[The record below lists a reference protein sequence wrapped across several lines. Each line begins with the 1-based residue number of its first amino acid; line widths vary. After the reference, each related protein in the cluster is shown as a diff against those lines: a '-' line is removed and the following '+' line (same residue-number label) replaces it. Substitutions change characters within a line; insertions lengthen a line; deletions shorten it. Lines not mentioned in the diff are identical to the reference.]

1 MKVRIFY
8 RTNGKRVFRV
18 FISSIIEGRF
28 GLELDENKWG
38 QGVGFPV
45 IQWGGRF
52 GWESERRE
60 CLGFWSRVIYLE
72 RPSWPEKCVM
82 CWVCATF

>member
-8 RTNGKRVFRV
+8 STNGKRVFRV

-28 GLELDENKWG
+28 GLELELDENKWG

-45 IQWGGRF
+45 IQWG
-52 GWESERRE
+52 W
-60 CLGFWSRVIYLE
+60 
-72 RPSWPEKCVM
+72 
-82 CWVCATF
+82 

>member
-45 IQWGGRF
+45 IQWGGEVWV
-52 GWESERRE
+52 GEREERM
-60 CLGFWSRVIYLE
+60 LGVLE
-72 RPSWPEKCVM
+72 
-82 CWVCATF
+82 